1 MSKLT
6 EEYLETTMEDEN
18 GGEIDIR
25 VHYDYQRF
33 ERPEYDRDGNCNY
46 GGCFSS
52 VTVDFVEERTLT
64 SLDTW
69 EWLGYFDYE
78 ESQAQDWKEEIATL
92 INAKEND
99 DEHN

>member
-6 EEYLETTMEDEN
+6 ESYLETTMEDDN

-25 VHYDYQRF
+25 VYYDYQRF
-33 ERPEYDRDGNCNY
+33 EAPTLEHP
-46 GGCFSS
+46 GCFAK
-52 VTVDFVEERTLT
+52 VTVESVEERTQYQ
-64 SLDTW
+64 LDAW
-69 EWLGYFDYE
+69 GWYELHDYE
-78 ESQAQDWKEEIATL
+78 ESQAQDWEEEIATL

>member
-6 EEYLETTMEDEN
+6 DTYLLTTMEDEN

-25 VHYDYQRF
+25 VYYDYS
-33 ERPEYDRDGNCNY
+33 PAKPMGYVDGPSPY
-46 GGCFSS
+46 PGCFAK
-52 VTVDFVEERTLT
+52 VTVGLVEERKQYN
-64 SLDTW
+64 LDAW
-69 EWLGYFDYE
+69 AWFECFDYE
-78 ESQAQDWKEEIATL
+78 ESQAQDWEEEIVTL